1 MTRANGQLLIDK
13 ASGLTSHDVVARVRK
28 LLSEQRVGHAG
39 TLDPMASGLLI
50 LGVGASTRLLRFA
63 QAQVKRYSG
72 EVTLGVATDSL
83 DADGV
88 VVATSALPALNEA
101 YVNDVA
107 RAMLGAQLQ
116 TPPMV
121 SARRVDGQRLYNLAR
136 QGLSV
141 EREARPV
148 TIESFMVCASEDP
161 ARWHFEVTCSVGTYV
176 RVLLSDLA
184 ERLGTLGHLSAL
196 RREASGAHEVHNAWT
211 LEELG
216 VALDEG
222 RSVLRPPVAF
232 VDELEQVRVDAA
244 TIARLRQGQRV
255 ELDTAA
261 EGEVA
266 VLDVEGD
273 LVAIVVARAALFK
286 PEIVMPDD
294 STKR

>member
-1 MTRANGQLLIDK
+1 MTRVNGQLLIDK

-28 LLSEQRVGHAG
+28 LLGEQRVGHAG
-39 TLDPMASGLLI
+39 TLDPLASGLLI

-88 VVATSALPALNEA
+88 VIATSELPALDA
-101 YVNDVA
+101 ALVNDVA
-107 RAMLGAQLQ
+107 ASMLGQQLQ

-136 QGLSV
+136 QGLNV

-148 TIESFMVCASEDP
+148 TIDRFTLRASDDP
-161 ARWHFEVTCSVGTYV
+161 ARWRFEVTCSMGTYV

-184 ERLGTLGHLSAL
+184 ERLETLGHLSAL
-196 RREASGAHEVHNAWT
+196 RREASGAHDVRDAWT
-211 LEELG
+211 LEALE
-216 VALDEG
+216 VALNEG
-222 RSVLRPPVAF
+222 RTVLRAPVAF

-255 ELDTAA
+255 ELDTSAK
-261 EGEVA
+261 GEVA
-266 VLDVEGD
+266 VLDDEGD
-273 LVAIVVARAALFK
+273 LVAVVVARAALFK
-286 PEIVMPDD
+286 PEVVMPVAA
-294 STKR
+294 TTH

>member
-28 LLSEQRVGHAG
+28 LLGEQRVGHAG

-72 EVTLGVATDSL
+72 EVTFGVATDSL
-83 DADGV
+83 DADGAV
-88 VVATSALPALNEA
+88 IATSQPPVLDEA
-101 YVNDVA
+101 FVNDVA
-107 RAMLGAQLQ
+107 RALLGAQLQ

-121 SARRVDGQRLYNLAR
+121 SARRVDGQRLYHLAR
-136 QGLSV
+136 QGLNV
-141 EREARPV
+141 EREARSV
-148 TIESFMVCASEDP
+148 TIDHFSLRASDDST
-161 ARWHFEVTCSVGTYV
+161 RWRFEVTCSVGTYV

-196 RREASGAHEVHNAWT
+196 RREASGAHDVRDAWT
-211 LEELG
+211 LEALQ
-216 VALDEG
+216 VAVDEG

-232 VDELEQVRVDAA
+232 VDDLEQVRSDAA

-255 ELDTAA
+255 ELDTRAD
-261 EGEVA
+261 GEVA
-266 VLDVEGD
+266 VLDDAGA
-273 LVAIVVARAALFK
+273 LVAVVVARAGLFK
-286 PEIVMPDD
+286 PEVVMP
-294 STKR
+294 TEPVER